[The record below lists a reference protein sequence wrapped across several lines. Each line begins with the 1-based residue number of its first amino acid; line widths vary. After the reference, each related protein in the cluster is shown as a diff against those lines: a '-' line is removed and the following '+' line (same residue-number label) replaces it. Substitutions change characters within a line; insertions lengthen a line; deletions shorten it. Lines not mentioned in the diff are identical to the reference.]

1 MLWRLPETKAL
12 VFSFKTYLYPLQ
24 EIKEEGMGEDLAS
37 AIDGLK
43 DGSVPGMNFY
53 KKGVIWGEAVKAF
66 LRS

>member
-1 MLWRLPETKAL
+1 
-12 VFSFKTYLYPLQ
+12 
-24 EIKEEGMGEDLAS
+24 MGEDLAS